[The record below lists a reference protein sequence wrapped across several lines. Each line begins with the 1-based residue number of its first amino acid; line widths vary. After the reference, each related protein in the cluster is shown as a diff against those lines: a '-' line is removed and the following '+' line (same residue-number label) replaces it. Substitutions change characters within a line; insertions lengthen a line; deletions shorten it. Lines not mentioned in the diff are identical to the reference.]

1 MRSLFSGE
9 ICAAAD
15 KFKFALEQGFEI
27 LFLRILLLNVEFSA
41 NSAAEILRGRILSF
55 RICAQSA
62 FRGLVKTLQSKILLS
77 RILSSEALLRKILL
91 GRNPRL
97 GASSDGIA
105 LLAIFRKR
113 RNSLLV
119 ASSRKISYPWIYER
133 KISARKISFFEI
145 LKTPTFKISQ
155 ALFYRTSTAPRS
167 LGASNFAS
175 RNPFAAPANVAN
187 ENFCAMRAVKFIKF
201 TGSASSSETAP
212 SLALTAAADRT
223 QAASFT
229 AANFAAIKAVK
240 ARPVAIKA
248 IIAKVANAL
257 NLTSSRVFARLKN
270 GSDLKE
276 ASRAH

>member
-1 MRSLFSGE
+1 MRSIFSGK

-15 KFKFALEQGFEI
+15 KFKFAFERSFEI
-27 LFLRILLLNVEFSA
+27 LFSYVLLGDVKFPS
-41 NSAAEILRGRILSF
+41 NSAVKILNGKIPP
-55 RICAQSA
+55 
-62 FRGLVKTLQSKILLS
+62 SKILS
-77 RILSSEALLRKILL
+77 NEALLCKILL
-91 GRNPRL
+91 GRNPLL
-97 GASSDGIA
+97 G
-105 LLAIFRKR
+105 
-113 RNSLLV
+113 

-133 KISARKISFFEI
+133 KIPARKISFFEI

-155 ALFYRTSTAPRS
+155 ALFYCASVAPRS

-212 SLALTAAADRT
+212 SLTLTAAADRT
-223 QAASFT
+223 QTASFT
-229 AANFAAIKAVK
+229 AANFAATKAAK
-240 ARPVAIKA
+240 EKPIAIKA

-257 NLTSSRVFARLKN
+257 NLATSRVFAHLKN

>member
-1 MRSLFSGE
+1 MRSLFLGE

-15 KFKFALEQGFEI
+15 KFKFAFERSFEI
-27 LFLRILLLNVEFSA
+27 LFSYVLLDSVKFPA
-41 NSAAEILRGRILSF
+41 NSAVKILNGKIPP
-55 RICAQSA
+55 
-62 FRGLVKTLQSKILLS
+62 SKILS
-77 RILSSEALLRKILL
+77 NVALLRGILL
-91 GRNPRL
+91 GRNPLL
-97 GASSDGIA
+97 G
-105 LLAIFRKR
+105 
-113 RNSLLV
+113 

-145 LKTPTFKISQ
+145 LKTPTFEILQ
-155 ALFYRTSTAPRS
+155 ALFYCASVAPRS

-175 RNPFAAPANVAN
+175 RNPFAAPANVAS
-187 ENFCAMRAVKFIKF
+187 ENSCAMRAVKFIKF

-223 QAASFT
+223 QALSFT
-229 AANFAAIKAVK
+229 AENFVATKAVK

-270 GSDLKE
+270 WSDLKE
-276 ASRAH
+276 VSRAH

>member
-15 KFKFALEQGFEI
+15 KFKFAFERSFEI
-27 LFLRILLLNVEFSA
+27 LFSRVLLLGVEFPA
-41 NSAAEILRGRILSF
+41 NSA
-55 RICAQSA
+55 
-62 FRGLVKTLQSKILLS
+62 VKILNGKISLS
-77 RILSSEALLRKILL
+77 RILSNEALLRGILL
-91 GRNPRL
+91 GRIP
-97 GASSDGIA
+97 
-105 LLAIFRKR
+105 
-113 RNSLLV
+113 LLV
-119 ASSRKISYPWIYER
+119 ASSRKISHPWIYER
-133 KISARKISFFEI
+133 KIPARKISFFEI

-155 ALFYRTSTAPRS
+155 ALFYCASIAPRS

-201 TGSASSSETAP
+201 TGSASGSETAP
-212 SLALTAAADRT
+212 SFTLAVAANRT

-229 AANFAAIKAVK
+229 AENSVAAKAVK
-240 ARPVAIKA
+240 VRPVIIKA
-248 IIAKVANAL
+248 IIAKFANAL
-257 NLTSSRVFARLKN
+257 NLASSCIFVRLKS